1 MAVGIVVTIVVQEGL
16 SRVVTHVLGKREER
30 ASMEENLERLE
41 WAHSK
46 MKSALERSIK
56 LPMTDESL
64 LSRQRAIKRAYHQC
78 DELLSCK
85 RQALDDDTVV
95 AEQGKIT
102 LAVGRWVSSFLC
114 MNEDKLSRS
123 AVRRFERR
131 ANKSDKFMS
140 KVDSC
145 CTLARYRFFCPLIPQ
160 LLRGEK
166 VEYVITLA
174 NRTHHFWILELP
186 TASGGD
192 GMNEDKLSCSV
203 VRRFERRANESDK
216 FMSKVDSCCT
226 LARYRFFCPLIP
238 QLLRGEKVEY
248 VIMLANRTHLFWILE
263 LVKGL
268 FPEQVIAMRFQWC
281 ISFVVVDQ
289 HNRQSSPYEAD
300 RNAVNDWP
308 LLDVSAQF
316 RPHYFRK
323 MKRDTHVLE
332 LIGEHEE
339 YMDGI
344 SLLQVEEMAVTN
356 AISSFIRQPE
366 LTKY

>member
-1 MAVGIVVTIVVQEGL
+1 MAAGIVVMAVVQEGL

-30 ASMEENLERLE
+30 ASMEENLE

-46 MKSALERSIK
+46 LKSALERSIK

-95 AEQGKIT
+95 TEQGVISTTTDSSSSSALSFPVAKKIT
-102 LAVGRWVSSFLC
+102 LAARRWASSFLG

-123 AVRRFERR
+123 AIRRFERR
-131 ANKSDKFMS
+131 ANEADKFMS

-145 CTLARYRFFCPLIPQ
+145 CTLACYRFFRPLIPQ
-160 LLRGEK
+160 LLR
-166 VEYVITLA
+166 
-174 NRTHHFWILELP
+174 
-186 TASGGD
+186 
-192 GMNEDKLSCSV
+192 
-203 VRRFERRANESDK
+203 
-216 FMSKVDSCCT
+216 
-226 LARYRFFCPLIP
+226 
-238 QLLRGEKVEY
+238 
-248 VIMLANRTHLFWILE
+248 
-263 LVKGL
+263 
-268 FPEQVIAMRFQWC
+268 
-281 ISFVVVDQ
+281 
-289 HNRQSSPYEAD
+289 
-300 RNAVNDWP
+300 
-308 LLDVSAQF
+308 DVSAQF

-323 MKRDTHVLE
+323 MKRDTHALE

-344 SLLQVEEMAVTN
+344 SLQQVEMAITN

-366 LTKY
+366 LTKYFLLFFM